1 METNST
7 KNFFESMM
15 DTQKQFV
22 DSLNQSTE
30 GFNKNFAGNLN
41 SDYFKKWYES
51 QMAFFNQHNNTEK
64 NNSTNPFEFFNNAF
78 QNQMSKG
85 QDMYSF
91 MNNAMNNWMSMNKNM
106 NQFSSDAKGMNN
118 NMNEM
123 FQNWSNMM
131 TNSYQNMLNN
141 FGSNGTTKEAFMGL
155 FNTSEMYMKMFEFF
169 MPMFKSLQDKTF
181 TPEMFKSFFNA
192 EKYKEMMDNML
203 QINPESYNQMK
214 DFYLNA
220 LKNNMGMSK
229 EAFDKIKAQM
239 SSMPSINNDTFTQ
252 VLDQYTA
259 FNTKMNDAMSPLV
272 TMMTPGKDRDQLIAI
287 NELGNKMVSY
297 QIHDSQFRFM
307 LYTTGLKAMETLAEN
322 MFNKIQNQEEIKDF
336 GTLYNEWLNVNDT
349 VYGELFSSAEYSKFQ
364 AEFTDV
370 VMTVKKGM
378 SLQMEKM
385 MENIPVI
392 TRTEMDELYKTVYE
406 MKKYIRTLEK
416 KIESLENIPSKEVK
430 AAAPKA
436 AKK

>member
-1 METNST
+1 
-7 KNFFESMM
+7 
-15 DTQKQFV
+15 
-22 DSLNQSTE
+22 
-30 GFNKNFAGNLN
+30 
-41 SDYFKKWYES
+41 
-51 QMAFFNQHNNTEK
+51 
-64 NNSTNPFEFFNNAF
+64 
-78 QNQMSKG
+78 
-85 QDMYSF
+85 
-91 MNNAMNNWMSMNKNM
+91 
-106 NQFSSDAKGMNN
+106 
-118 NMNEM
+118 
-123 FQNWSNMM
+123 
-131 TNSYQNMLNN
+131 
-141 FGSNGTTKEAFMGL
+141 
-155 FNTSEMYMKMFEFF
+155 
-169 MPMFKSLQDKTF
+169 
-181 TPEMFKSFFNA
+181 
-192 EKYKEMMDNML
+192 
-203 QINPESYNQMK
+203 
-214 DFYLNA
+214 
-220 LKNNMGMSK
+220 MSK